1 MVRYCILY
9 TLVYQ
14 IDVDKR
20 PLRLYS
26 LSMSLKPI
34 DGQTSFYHTSYLCGE
49 LFGPANRYRLFR
61 EKIWPKLLALGP
73 KLSSL
78 YCEDNGRPATDPVML
93 AGVTLL
99 QFMEKVADRGASEH
113 VVYHLGWKYA
123 LDLELTEEGFHPT
136 VLVYF
141 RDRLE
146 ENKAERMI
154 FDGVVELLIEL
165 GLVKRKGKQRL
176 DSTHIL
182 AYVKEMSRLEC
193 AVETMRLALEA
204 LEKEVRGAER
214 AEFWGRLWA
223 LYVQSEVDWRL
234 SKTERD
240 SRYRQ
245 CGQDMRELL
254 EWIDRNDPKL
264 SELEGVKLLRRVFEE
279 QFEVVEGKL
288 QPTAKRPSR
297 AVQNPHDPDAHYA
310 DKGKKQWV
318 GYKVH
323 VVESVDPNEPAKVKG
338 EPTDNFITE
347 ILTTEAAQDEM
358 AGLAEALN
366 RQQNHHEI
374 KPEALYADGGYV
386 TEKTLT
392 EAEQGGMELLGP
404 TRPDPHPGP
413 YNADAFS
420 VDIEKQQAIC
430 PQGNVS
436 TQWSRIRDAYMS
448 TEYYRI
454 EWGNQCDC
462 CPVQKQCTRSKSG
475 RRILVVGL
483 RHDLV
488 QKRREEMREA
498 EFSKT
503 LHPRNGIEG
512 THSELV
518 RGHGLRRT
526 KYRGQARVSLS
537 HYLMGAACNV
547 KRYLNLLAFQMRT
560 AALSPA

>member
-1 MVRYCILY
+1 
-9 TLVYQ
+9 
-14 IDVDKR
+14 
-20 PLRLYS
+20 
-26 LSMSLKPI
+26 MSLKPI
-34 DGQTSFYHTSYLCGE
+34 DPQRSFYHTSYLCGE
-49 LFGPANRYRLFR
+49 LFGAADRYRLFR
-61 EKIWPKLLALGP
+61 ERILPRLLMLRPKLE
-73 KLSSL
+73 SL
-78 YCEDNGRPATDPVML
+78 YCEDNGRPPVDPVML

-99 QFMEKVADRGASEH
+99 QFMEKVPDRVAAGH

-123 LDLELTEEGFHPT
+123 LDLELSDCGFHPT

-146 ENKAERMI
+146 ENKAERVI
-154 FDGVVELLIEL
+154 FDCVLELLVEL
-165 GLVKRKGKQRL
+165 GLVKKKGKQRL

-182 AYVKEMSRLEC
+182 GYVKEMSRLEC
-193 AVETMRLALEA
+193 AVESMRLALEA
-204 LEKEVRGAER
+204 LEEEVPCAER

-223 LYVQSEVDWRL
+223 LYVQSELNWRL
-234 SKTERD
+234 SKEGRKN
-240 SRYRQ
+240 RYRQ
-245 CGQDMRELL
+245 CGQDMQELI
-254 EWIDRNDPKL
+254 EWVESQGGELN
-264 SELEGVKLLRRVFEE
+264 ELEAVKLLRRVFCE
-279 QFEVVEGKL
+279 QFEVVEGAL
-288 QPTAKRPSR
+288 QLTLKRPAR
-297 AVQNPHDPDAHYA
+297 AVQNPHDPDAHFA

-323 VVESVDPNEPAKVKG
+323 VVESVDPEEPAKVKG

-358 AGLAEALN
+358 AGLAEALK
-366 RQQNHHEI
+366 RQQNQHEI

-430 PQGNVS
+430 PQGNPS
-436 TQWSRIRDAYMS
+436 TQWSRIRDAYMG
-448 TEYYRI
+448 TQYYRI
-454 EWGNQCDC
+454 EWGNQCDR

-488 QKRREEMREA
+488 EKRRKEMREA
-498 EFSKT
+498 EFSKNM
-503 LHPRNGIEG
+503 HPRNGIEA

-526 KYRGQARVSLS
+526 KYRGLCRVSLS

-560 AALSPA
+560 ATLEAA

>member
-1 MVRYCILY
+1 
-9 TLVYQ
+9 
-14 IDVDKR
+14 
-20 PLRLYS
+20 
-26 LSMSLKPI
+26 MSLKPI
-34 DGQTSFYHTSYLCGE
+34 DLQRSFYHTSTLCGE
-49 LFGPANRYRLFR
+49 MFKPTHRYRLFR
-61 EKIWPKLLALGP
+61 ERILPKLFALRA
-73 KLSSL
+73 KLDSL
-78 YCEDNGRPATDPVML
+78 YCEDNGRPAVDPVVL

-99 QFMEKVADRGASEH
+99 QFMERVPDRVAAEH
-113 VVYHLGWKYA
+113 VVFHLGWKYA
-123 LDLELTEEGFHPT
+123 LDLELTYGGFHPT

-146 ENKAERMI
+146 QKGAERVV
-154 FDGVVELLIEL
+154 FDGVLELLIEM
-165 GLVKRKGKQRL
+165 GLVKRRGKQRL

-182 AYVKEMSRLEC
+182 GYVKEMSRLEC
-193 AVETMRLALEA
+193 AVETMRLALGA
-204 LEKEVRGAER
+204 LEEAIRDGER
-214 AEFWGRLWA
+214 PEFWGRLWA

-234 SKTERD
+234 SKAERQG
-240 SRYRQ
+240 RYRQ
-245 CGQDMRELL
+245 CGSDMEELL
-254 EWIDRNDPKL
+254 EWIKGRGGQF
-264 SELEGVKLLRRVFEE
+264 SELEAVKLLRRVFEE
-279 QFEVVEGKL
+279 QFEVVEGEVH
-288 QPTAKRPSR
+288 PTRKRPPRS
-297 AVQNPHDPDAHYA
+297 VQNPHDPDAHFA
-310 DKGKKQWV
+310 DQGKRPWV
-318 GYKVH
+318 GYKVQ
-323 VVESVDPNEPAKVKG
+323 VVESVEPNEPAKVKG

-358 AGLAEALN
+358 AGLAEALK
-366 RQQNHHEI
+366 RQQSHHEI

-392 EAEQGGMELLGP
+392 EAEQDGMELLGP

-413 YNADAFS
+413 YNADAFC

-430 PQGNVS
+430 PQGNTS
-436 TQWSRIRDAYMS
+436 TQWSRIRDAYMG

-454 EWGNQCDC
+454 EWGNQCDS

-488 QKRREEMREA
+488 EKRRKEMREA
-498 EFSKT
+498 EFSENMY
-503 LHPRNGIEG
+503 PRNGIEG

-526 KYRGQARVSLS
+526 KCRGLSRVSLS

-560 AALSPA
+560 ATLEAA

>member
-1 MVRYCILY
+1 
-9 TLVYQ
+9 
-14 IDVDKR
+14 
-20 PLRLYS
+20 
-26 LSMSLKPI
+26 MSLKPI

-146 ENKAERMI
+146 QNKAERMI

-165 GLVKRKGKQRL
+165 GLVKRRGKQRL

-182 AYVKEMSRLEC
+182 GYVKEMSRLEC
-193 AVETMRLALEA
+193 AVESLRLALEA
-204 LEKEVRGAER
+204 LEQEVRSTER
-214 AEFWGRLWA
+214 PQFWGRLWA
-223 LYVQSEVDWRL
+223 LYVQSEINWRL
-234 SKTERD
+234 SKAERK

-245 CGQDMRELL
+245 CGQDMQELIEWVDANHRELG
-254 EWIDRNDPKL
+254 
-264 SELEGVKLLRRVFEE
+264 ELKAVKLLRRVFSE

-288 QPTAKRPSR
+288 QPTAKRPPRS
-297 AVQNPHDPDAHYA
+297 VQNPHDPDAHYA

-323 VVESVDPNEPAKVKG
+323 VVESVDPEEPAKVKG
-338 EPTDNFITE
+338 EPTESFITE

-358 AGLAEALN
+358 AGLAEALK
-366 RQQNHHEI
+366 REQEHHEL
-374 KPEALYADGGYV
+374 KPEAMYADGGYV
-386 TEKTLT
+386 TENTLT
-392 EAEQGGMELLGP
+392 EAEREGMELLGP
-404 TRPDPHPGP
+404 TRPDPHKGP

-420 VDIEKQQAIC
+420 VDIEKRQAIC
-430 PQGNVS
+430 PQGKTS
-436 TQWSRIRDAYMS
+436 TQCSHIEDKYMG
-448 TEYYRI
+448 TEYYRM
-454 EWGNQCDC
+454 EWASQCDS
-462 CPVQKQCTRSKSG
+462 CPVQKQCTRSKNG

-488 QKRREEMREA
+488 EKRRKEMREA
-498 EFSKT
+498 EFSKSM
-503 LHPRNGIEG
+503 HPRNGIEG

-518 RGHGLRRT
+518 RGHGMRRT
-526 KYRGQARVSLS
+526 KYRGLSRVGLS
-537 HYLMGAACNV
+537 HYFMGAACNV

-560 AALSPA
+560 ATLEAG